1 MSESAYRP
9 AGSEMHLHRDT
20 NTRTPAQ
27 VAAMIVGIAFLL
39 VGIAGFIPGVTENFD
54 DMTFAGHESGAELL
68 GVFQVSVLHNIVHL
82 LFGVVGLAVA
92 GRHAS
97 SRAYLIGGGLIY
109 LALWVY
115 GLATDHES
123 DANFV
128 PLNDA
133 DNWLHLGLGAGML
146 LLGLVLARGHI
157 DRHDH
162 DRRHDHQVGERDHF
176 HEPVR

>member
-1 MSESAYRP
+1 MSDSAYHP
-9 AGSEMHLHRDT
+9 AGMQRHDT
-20 NTRTPAQ
+20 SARTPAQ
-27 VAAMIVGIAFLL
+27 IVTMLVGIVFLL

-54 DMTFAGHESGAELL
+54 EITFAGHESGAELL

-82 LFGVVGLAVA
+82 LFGVVGLAA
-92 GRHAS
+92 ATRHAS
-97 SRAYLIGGGLIY
+97 SRTYLLVGGLIY

-115 GLATDHES
+115 GLATDHDS

-133 DNWLHLGLGAGML
+133 DNWLHLGLGAGMV
-146 LLGLVLARGHI
+146 LLGLVLARGHV
-157 DRHDH
+157 DRHDDH
-162 DRRHDHQVGERDHF
+162 RHDHHVGDRDRF

>member
-9 AGSEMHLHRDT
+9 AGSEMHTHSDT
-20 NTRTPAQ
+20 RTRTPAQ
-27 VAAMIVGIAFLL
+27 IAAMIVGIAFLL

-82 LFGVVGLAVA
+82 LFGVVGLAA
-92 GRHAS
+92 AARHAS
-97 SRAYLIGGGLIY
+97 SRAYLLVGGVIY
-109 LALWVY
+109 LALWLY
-115 GLATDHES
+115 GLAIDHES

-133 DNWLHLGLGAGML
+133 DNWLHLGLGAGMI
-146 LLGLVLARGHI
+146 LLGLALGRGHVDHHPHDLG
-157 DRHDH
+157 DRDL
-162 DRRHDHQVGERDHF
+162 DRRS
-176 HEPVR
+176 EPIR